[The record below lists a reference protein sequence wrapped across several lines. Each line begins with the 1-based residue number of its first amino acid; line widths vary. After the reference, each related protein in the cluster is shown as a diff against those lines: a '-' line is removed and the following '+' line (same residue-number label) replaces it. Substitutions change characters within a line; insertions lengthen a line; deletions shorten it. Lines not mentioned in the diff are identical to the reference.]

1 MKTRKRTAKAGAAIC
16 LMIALVMTIS
26 FSGCGGSHE
35 SDSVEPKELPKPEI
49 TGGARG
55 EFGIDKNINEAS
67 IDEYLDRDDAVY
79 RDLRMLED
87 PARYEN
93 IGGDRFLSGYVKG
106 FEVVPLP
113 YIIPVDNL
121 PGAVGQ
127 TYSGDTLFGGGA
139 GWMFYPNYEE
149 SVTILEELFPKD
161 KVIFLMCGGGGYAG
175 MMKTF
180 LISMGWASD
189 KIYNVGGY
197 WYYNGEH
204 SVEVK
209 KEENGRVSY
218 DFDSVPYHK
227 IDFSTLT
234 PVPENSYEEREV
246 PVTGV
251 WLSTDKLE
259 LEEGTSF
266 QMNAIVLPNEAP
278 DKTLNWTSTDQAVAY
293 VDGSAL
299 IRGVK
304 PGTATVT
311 ATTEDGGFTAACEVT
326 VKPRES
332 AGRVVLDAVS
342 EEFEAFKANDPNA
355 IMHELDWIGMDEEKA
370 AEEGY
375 YEFDGEG
382 YVVTDLWREEY
393 ERNLERAEEAIKA
406 RTEILN
412 KLVVGR
418 KSFILLVYTKDCEDR
433 EYRATEGAVQILE
446 ERGIPYFYSNDM
458 VSEFDRSLYDSLID
472 YNKAVMSSVIIF
484 KDGEMYAAMN
494 PDVDSIKN
502 DEELKNWLGKYIDLD

>member
-1 MKTRKRTAKAGAAIC
+1 MKARKRTAKAGVVGC
-16 LMIALVMTIS
+16 LMIALVMTML
-26 FSGCGGSHE
+26 FSGCGGSRE
-35 SDSVEPKELPKPEI
+35 SGSAEPKELPKPEI

-67 IDEYLDRDDAVY
+67 IDEYLGRDDAVY

-87 PARYEN
+87 PAQYEN

-113 YIIPVDNL
+113 YIIPVNNL

-127 TYSGDTLFGGGA
+127 TYSGDTLFRGEA

-180 LISMGWASD
+180 LISMGWAPD

-197 WYYNGEH
+197 WYYNGEYR
-204 SVEVK
+204 VEVK
-209 KEENGRVSY
+209 KEENGQVIY
-218 DFDSVPYHK
+218 GFDSVPYHE

-234 PVPENSYEEREV
+234 PVPEDSYEEREV

-251 WLSTDKLE
+251 WLNTDKLE

-266 QMNAIVLPNEAP
+266 QLNAIVLPNEAP
-278 DKTLNWTSTDQAVAY
+278 NKVLDWTSTDQTVAY

-299 IRGVK
+299 VRGVH

-311 ATTEDGGFTAACEVT
+311 ATTEDGGFTVTCEVT
-326 VKPRES
+326 VIPRKTSEH
-332 AGRVVLDAVS
+332 VVLDAVS
-342 EEFEAFKANDPNA
+342 EEFEAFMANDPNA

-370 AEEGY
+370 VEEGY
-375 YEFDGEG
+375 YEYDGDG
-382 YVVTDLWREEY
+382 YLVTDLWREEY
-393 ERNLERAEEAIKA
+393 EKNLERAEEAIKA

-412 KLVVGR
+412 KLVAGQ
-418 KSFILLVYTKDCEDR
+418 KSFILLIYTKDCEGR
-433 EYRATEGAVQILE
+433 EYHATEGAVKILDKC
-446 ERGIPYFYSNDM
+446 GIPYFYTNDM

-502 DEELKNWLGKYIDLD
+502 DEELKNWLEKYLDLD